1 MTTSL
6 FLAITFFLL
15 PLAATLLN
23 FNPGSSP
30 ETCPDGTTPI
40 PDRMTGTSAVAHS
53 PFYYYPSIR
62 AYSYNEAG
70 DICEGAV
77 VEGTRLMK
85 VDDSAKYA
93 ILMDFV
99 KGNLN
104 ITLACSIVSVYQ
116 TI

>member
-6 FLAITFFLL
+6 FLALTFFLL

-30 ETCPDGTTPI
+30 ETCPGGTTPI
-40 PDRMTGTSAVAHS
+40 PDRMTGASGVAHS

-62 AYSYNEAG
+62 AYSFDEAG
-70 DICEGAV
+70 DVCEGDL

-99 KGNLN
+99 TGDLN
-104 ITLACSIVSVYQ
+104 TTLTSM
-116 TI
+116 